1 MQDIFKVGQLLA
13 MIMGSSPT
21 QQTTKPP
28 LSGSTLSDASGP
40 NKAKTAEA
48 VAVIEEKTAARAD
61 VEASL
66 ENAEK
71 ESLAKEDSGH
81 EDVKDNSDGDEESVE
96 KEIIEK
102 EDSGHG
108 SDQSRKNSD

>member
-1 MQDIFKVGQLLA
+1 MQDIFQVGQLLA

-21 QQTTKPP
+21 QQTKPP
-28 LSGSTLSDASGP
+28 SSGPALSDPSGP

-81 EDVKDNSDGDEESVE
+81 EDVKDNSDGDEKSVE

>member
-1 MQDIFKVGQLLA
+1 MLA
-13 MIMGSSPT
+13 VIMGSSPT
-21 QQTTKPP
+21 QQTKPP
-28 LSGSTLSDASGP
+28 SSAPTPLDPSGP
-40 NKAKTAEA
+40 HKAKTAEA
-48 VAVIEEKTAARAD
+48 VAVIEENTAAAAD

-81 EDVKDNSDGDEESVE
+81 EDVKGDSDGDEESLE

>member
-1 MQDIFKVGQLLA
+1 
-13 MIMGSSPT
+13 MGSSQT
-21 QQTTKPP
+21 QQTKPP
-28 LSGSTLSDASGP
+28 SSGP
-40 NKAKTAEA
+40 TPSDPSGPHKAKTAEA
-48 VAVIEEKTAARAD
+48 VIEENKAATAD

-71 ESLAKEDSGH
+71 ESLTKEDSGH
-81 EDVKDNSDGDEESVE
+81 EDVKGDSDGDEESLE